1 MQSTPL
7 SSEYDAPDDYPLD
20 DESMLFLMQEAGW
33 KYLVKPEGFY
43 LIDPNSRLFRVPA
56 DERGRNKLNAFKM
69 FLYMTEHPFENRKAK

>member
-33 KYLVKPEGFY
+33 KYLAKDEGFY
-43 LIDPNSRLFRVPA
+43 LIDPNNALFKVPA
-56 DERGRNKLNAFKM
+56 DEHGFTLLNAFKM
-69 FLYMTEHPFENRKAK
+69 FLYITEHPFAIRATK